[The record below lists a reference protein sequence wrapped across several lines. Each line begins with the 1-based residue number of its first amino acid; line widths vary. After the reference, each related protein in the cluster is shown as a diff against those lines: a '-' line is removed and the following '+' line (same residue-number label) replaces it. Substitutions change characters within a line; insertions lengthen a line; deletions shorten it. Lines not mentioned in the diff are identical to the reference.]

1 MACLDGLE
9 GISLPVGYLARCIKL
24 PKPYLSKIIQI
35 LATKDFLE
43 TKRVNKGGILL
54 ARPPEWERASLW
66 KRRFRKRSI
75 PHSVGA
81 PRHELGAIFGRDTR

>member
-9 GISLPVGYLARCIKL
+9 GIPLPVGYLVRCIKL

-43 TKRVNKGGILL
+43 TKRVNKGEILF

-66 KRRFRKRSI
+66 K
-75 PHSVGA
+75 
-81 PRHELGAIFGRDTR
+81 

>member
-9 GISLPVGYLARCIKL
+9 GIPLPVWYLARCIKL

-43 TKRVNKGGILL
+43 TKRVNKGGD
-54 ARPPEWERASLW
+54 PSCPASGVGTGESLEV
-66 KRRFRKRSI
+66 RFKKRSI
-75 PHSVGA
+75 PHSVGR
-81 PRHELGAIFGRDTR
+81 PKLELGAIFGRDTR